1 MEQSGPINYVGG
13 VNIPLK
19 RVYFLN
25 GDDTE
30 KKSACVESKQD
41 YPSRLNAFKVK
52 GSFFYV

>member
-30 KKSACVESKQD
+30 KNRHV
-41 YPSRLNAFKVK
+41 SRANRTIRPA
-52 GSFFYV
+52 